1 MVLSQAERQK
11 KLFTL
16 GTPTRFRQR
25 KHMKKDDGASVVA
38 ETGEEVGVGRVEK
51 RKGKGVSI
59 VPERGEYDSSLRL
72 RSFSVSDE
80 EEKRVKMAKVVDR

>member
-1 MVLSQAERQK
+1 
-11 KLFTL
+11 
-16 GTPTRFRQR
+16 
-25 KHMKKDDGASVVA
+25 MKKDDGASVVA

-51 RKGKGVSI
+51 RKGKGVAMVS
-59 VPERGEYDSSLRL
+59 ERDEYDSSLRL